1 MVMVIVM
8 VMVMMMQSSSFYK
21 PTQGPEKARGSPAAK
36 KGSLPFFEKR
46 AFNLLQKG
54 AGVVFFEAGNAEKRR
69 SLGLLLPHPC

>member
-1 MVMVIVM
+1 MLMVIVM
-8 VMVMMMQSSSFYK
+8 VVMMVMQSSRFYK

-36 KGSLPFFEKR
+36 KGSLPFFKKG